1 MAFTLTDTIL
11 LRMCEINSFPVPT
24 DTFRPILTIKRSARN
39 TSWRSR
45 RVTTFTRD
53 ARSASGGPRPFGSL
67 PR

>member
-11 LRMCEINSFPVPT
+11 LRMCA
-24 DTFRPILTIKRSARN
+24 IKSSARN

-53 ARSASGGPRPFGSL
+53 ARSASGGPRRALRLSSQVVPSL
-67 PR
+67 TRCT